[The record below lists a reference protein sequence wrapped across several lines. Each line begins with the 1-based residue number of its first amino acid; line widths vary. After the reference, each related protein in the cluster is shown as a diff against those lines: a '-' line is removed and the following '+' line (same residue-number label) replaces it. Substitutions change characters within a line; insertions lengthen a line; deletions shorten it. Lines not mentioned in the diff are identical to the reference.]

1 LSDRLPL
8 RQGIFGG
15 TFDPIHIGHVA
26 TVRDVMERCNLDQ
39 VRYLP
44 ASIPPHRSLPGVS
57 AEQRLEM
64 VKIALDDEPAM
75 IIDDQE
81 LRREGRSYTFDTVQT
96 LQQQFPQSRFSLILG
111 LDALLGFDRWHRWQE
126 LLGLID
132 IIAMVRPGWQPPD
145 PLPDWWRDEI
155 KHDTPDTVKIKLVDI
170 DPVDI
175 SATRIRQGIADGDD
189 MGAFLH
195 PGVWQYIQTH
205 GLYE

>member
-1 LSDRLPL
+1 L

-26 TVRDVMERCNLDQ
+26 TVRDVIERCNLDQ

-57 AEQRLEM
+57 AQQRLEM
-64 VKIALDDEPAM
+64 VKIALADEPAM
-75 IIDDQE
+75 IIDDLE
-81 LRREGRSYTFDTVQT
+81 LRREGRSYTIDTVQA
-96 LQQQFPQSRFSLILG
+96 LQQRFPKSTFSLILG

-126 LLGLID
+126 LLELIN

-145 PLPDWWRDEI
+145 PLPDWWQNAVSRDPT

-170 DPVDI
+170 DPVDV